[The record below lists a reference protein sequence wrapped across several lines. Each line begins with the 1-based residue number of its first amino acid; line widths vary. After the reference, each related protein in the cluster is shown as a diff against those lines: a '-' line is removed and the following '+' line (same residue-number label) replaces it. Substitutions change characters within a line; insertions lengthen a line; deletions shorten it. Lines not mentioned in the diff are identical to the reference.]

1 MTTIGLISDTHNH
14 LDDKFFN
21 FFEPCDMILHAGDIG
36 SLELAE
42 KIARFRPLKA
52 VYGNIDS
59 QETRL
64 VYPETQR
71 FKIEKTEI
79 FMIHIGGYPGK
90 YSAKAKKVLEN
101 SAPNIFVCGHSHI
114 LRIMYDK
121 KYNCL
126 VMNPGAAGRYGMQTK
141 RTALRFKISDNDIND
156 LEICEL
162 DL

>member
-14 LDDKFFN
+14 LDEKFFN
-21 FFEPCDMILHAGDIG
+21 FFEPCDMIWHAGDIG

-42 KIARFRPLKA
+42 KISKFRPLTA

-71 FKIEKTEI
+71 FKVENTNI

-90 YSAKAKKVLEN
+90 YSAKSKKELQT
-101 SAPNIFVCGHSHI
+101 SAPDIFVCGHSHI
-114 LRIMYDK
+114 LRVMYDK

-126 VMNPGAAGRYGMQTK
+126 VMNPGAAGRYGMQVK
-141 RTALRFKISDNDIND
+141 RTAIRFKISGSDIND